1 MASNTPDSPPPLDR
15 LGPTRPPSTEE
26 PESTEGAAAGS
37 APPLPLAS
45 PIEPSSAGAWDQL
58 LLPVFEEVEAP
69 PMGSLV
75 DAEAVPLEGRG
86 AAAEIS
92 PVSPSNPSPCTCP
105 SCQVPRGPHSYCENC
120 GFIFS
125 LAQEI
130 PAATGPDTPTVYL
143 QGRYE
148 LGQLLSRRGGVF
160 RYRGLDHEAEGEP
173 PVPVVILKA
182 VVQRPAE
189 SPPEAAALPA
199 AQPVVDEDG
208 IAPALDLGPDAT
220 LPITGDLS
228 TAAAWP
234 GIAWE
239 EVLLEKAQDTFL
251 PTVRDGFIEGDW
263 EYLVEEWPSGRPL
276 WDAWDDPEVTAAQ
289 RFGWLRQLAEGLH
302 RLHRAGVIVES
313 LRPEMVVLTP
323 EGQPRLT
330 DVAELLPWPLPP
342 DPPLR
347 PTLAT
352 APELV
357 VHPDQADTRADLY
370 AFGALLYA
378 LHVGRELADTD
389 FDGPGFPRPFLAQ
402 FPDAHPALGR
412 LLAKTFCRSVE
423 ARFPTDE
430 AFREDPTG
438 FTDLIRMLEVCG
450 RSLDHVRLEIAAWT
464 TTGMARTGNEDAF
477 AVLHAVEARQD
488 DLGESALVLL
498 ADGMGGYEAGEVA
511 AALAVQVMRGYLLE
525 QPLFALLAG
534 EPLPAGPAFDLSMCR
549 FLLGRALKEAN
560 RVVFQAAQR
569 EPGRRGMGCTAE
581 AVYLNG
587 RHVVVGHVG
596 DSRTYHL
603 HQGRLVQLTRDHT
616 LVNRLV
622 ELGTLTPEEAEK
634 HPRRSEL
641 QQAIGG
647 HADVEPALYHGS
659 LKPGDWVVVC
669 SDGLSNHITPQE
681 IQQMLQSEATSAEM
695 AARRLVNLAN
705 IKGALDNATVVV
717 VRAL

>member
-1 MASNTPDSPPPLDR
+1 MASNTPDSPSPLDR
-15 LGPTRPPSTEE
+15 LGYTRPPSTAE
-26 PESTEGAAAGS
+26 PESTAGAAAGS

-45 PIEPSSAGAWDQL
+45 PVEPPAAGASDQL
-58 LLPVFEEVEAP
+58 LLPVFEEIETP

-75 DAEAVPLEGRG
+75 DAEAIPLEHCE
-86 AAAEIS
+86 AAAEVS

-125 LAQEI
+125 LVEEV
-130 PAATGPDTPTVYL
+130 PTATGPDTPTVYL

-148 LGQLLSRRGGVF
+148 LGQLLSQRGGVF
-160 RYRGLDHEAEGEP
+160 RYRGLDHGAEGEP

-182 VVQRPAE
+182 AVQRPAE
-189 SPPEAAALPA
+189 SSSEAADLPA
-199 AQPVVDEDG
+199 AQPVVDEDS

-228 TAAAWP
+228 AAPAWP

-251 PTVRDGFIEGDW
+251 PTVHDGFIEGDW

-276 WDAWDDPEVTAAQ
+276 WDAWDDPEATAAQ

-313 LRPEMVVLTP
+313 LRPEMMVLTP

-357 VHPDQADTRADLY
+357 VHPDQADARADLY

-378 LHVGRELADTD
+378 LHVGRELTDTD

-412 LLAKTFCRSVE
+412 LLAKTFCRPVE
-423 ARFPTDE
+423 TRFPTDE

-438 FTDLIRMLEVCG
+438 FTDLIQMLDVCG

-464 TTGMARTGNEDAF
+464 TTGMVRTGNEDAF

-511 AALAVQVMRGYLLE
+511 AALAVQVMRRYLLE

-534 EPLPAGPAFDLSMCR
+534 EPLPARPAFDLSMCR

-560 RVVFQAAQR
+560 RAVFQAAQR

-622 ELGTLTPEEAEK
+622 ELGMLTPEEAEK

-647 HADVEPALYHGS
+647 HADVEPSLYHGS

-669 SDGLSNHITPQE
+669 SDGLSNHITPPE
-681 IQQMLQSEATSAEM
+681 MQQMLQSEATSAEM

-705 IKGALDNATVVV
+705 LKGALDNATVVV